1 MDLRHHMFVIGALIN
16 ATGGAMFIPFL
27 FDFFMGSEDWW
38 VFLMSAGI
46 AGFAGT
52 LLMIA
57 STERVPSLNLRQALV
72 MTVMIWASIA
82 AVGTVPFLL

>member
-1 MDLRHHMFVIGALIN
+1 MFVIGALIN

-57 STERVPSLNLRQALV
+57 STERVPSLNQAGAGHDRHDLG
-72 MTVMIWASIA
+72 IDRRCWHCSLS
-82 AVGTVPFLL
+82 VGSA